1 MALDSKH
8 PQYVAAIDQWQKL
21 RDGYAGERV
30 VKDRGFVY
38 LPATPGQ
45 TLDGINRG
53 ERGRQNY
60 EAYKTRAVYPPFI
73 AEAVKAM
80 VGVMHHK
87 PPVIELPTALELLR
101 ENATAD
107 GESLEMLLRRI
118 NEAQLVT
125 GRIGLLLDLPAT
137 PSAEVVFQVATYEA
151 EKVINWDVNLVV
163 LDESDVE
170 RNADFEWQAVQ
181 KFRVLMSDGTYRQ
194 AQFRE
199 TVQFDASALQPP
211 TVRGQSLAQIPFVFL
226 NASDTLPDVMNPP
239 LLQLAD
245 LCLTIYRG
253 EADYRQNL
261 FMQSQD
267 TLVVEGG
274 EEDAEYRVGAG
285 AVLNVPLGGDAKFI
299 GVSSNGLPE
308 QRQALENDY
317 RRAAQ
322 MGAQL
327 LDTTSRAKESGE
339 ALGIRVAAQ
348 TASLNQIALASAHA
362 LQSLL
367 RIAAEWIG
375 ANPDEVVITPN
386 LDFTDAGM
394 SASEFLQLTQA
405 KAAGFPLSDESL
417 HALAV
422 ENELTVMDFANELAL
437 VEAEKQKALELA
449 RQKFAAQ
456 PQRPPDE
463 PAQNNFTQ

>member
-8 PQYVAAIDQWQKL
+8 PQYIIAADNWQKL
-21 RDGYAGERV
+21 RDCYAGERA
-30 VKDRGFVY
+30 VKDRGLTY

-45 TLDGINRG
+45 LLDGINPG

-60 EAYKTRAVYPPFI
+60 EGYKTRAVYPSFA

-87 PPVIELPTALELLR
+87 PPVIELPTALEPLR
-101 ENATAD
+101 KNATVD
-107 GESLEMLLRRI
+107 GESLEMLLRRL

-125 GRIGLLLDLPAT
+125 GRIGLLLDLPQEA
-137 PSAEVVFQVATYEA
+137 SAEVSFQVATYEA
-151 EKVINWDVNLVV
+151 EKIVNWDVDLVV
-163 LDESDVE
+163 LDESEAE
-170 RNADFEWQAVQ
+170 RNADFQWQTVQ
-181 KFRVLMSDGTYRQ
+181 KFRVLMSDGAYQQ

-199 TVQFDASALQPP
+199 TVQYDPSVLQPP
-211 TVRGQSLAQIPFVFL
+211 TVRGQSLKQIPFVFL
-226 NASDTLPDVMNPP
+226 NSADTLPDVVNPP
-239 LLQLAD
+239 LLPLAD

-267 TLVVEGG
+267 TLVLIGG
-274 EEDAEYRVGAG
+274 DKDEEYRVGAG
-285 AVLNVPLGGDAKFI
+285 AALYPPIGGDAKFI

-308 QRQALENDY
+308 QRQSLENDY
-317 RRAAQ
+317 RRGAQ

-348 TASLNQIALASAHA
+348 TASLNQIALSSAHA
-362 LQSLL
+362 LQTLL

-375 ANPDEVVITPN
+375 ADPEQVVITPN
-386 LDFTDAGM
+386 LDFANAGM
-394 SASEFLQLTQA
+394 AASEFLQLTQA

-422 ENELTVMDFANELAL
+422 ENELTVKEFADEMAL
-437 VEAEKQKALELA
+437 VELEKKKALELT
-449 RQKFAAQ
+449 RQEFAA
-456 PQRPPDE
+456 RPPIGQQSNSFE
-463 PAQNNFTQ
+463 Q